1 MANTL
6 RIKRRA
12 AASGAGA
19 PSTLANAELAFNEA
33 ANVLYYGTG
42 TGGAG
47 GSATSVIAIGGD
59 GAYLGLS
66 SGLTQTVAG
75 TYTFSGGVTFSGT
88 TELGAATATSPSAS
102 DDSTRVATTAWVQ
115 DEIAALGAGSVT
127 SVGLSLPNIF
137 TVTGSPVTSTG
148 TLTASLATQTANQIL
163 AGPTTGSAA
172 APGFRSLVAADIP
185 DLSATYLTSAV
196 TSVALSLPDI
206 FSVSGSPVTSTGTL
220 SATFSTQT
228 QNHVFAAP
236 GSGGNGAPAFRAL
249 ASGDIPDLSGAYLPI
264 AGGSLT
270 GNLTVGGDLTVS
282 GTCTINGDTVTVN
295 ATTLTVDDKNI
306 ELGSVYS
313 PSDATAD
320 GGGVILKG
328 STDHTILWVDAT
340 DAWTFSEHVNLASGK
355 EFKINGSSVVSS
367 SALGSG
373 VTSSSLT
380 TVGTLTS
387 GTWQANTIG
396 VGYGGTGLAAAP
408 QGSVLVANTANT
420 FTALDGGGSA
430 DKLLLYSAASDSIS
444 WTNEIDGG
452 TF

>member
-12 AASGAGA
+12 SSGGAGA
-19 PSTLANAELAFNEA
+19 PTSLANAELAFNESS
-33 ANVLYYGTG
+33 NILYYGTG

-75 TYTFSGGVTFSGT
+75 TYTFSGGVTFAGT

-115 DEIAALGAGSVT
+115 DEIAGLAGGTVT
-127 SVGLSLPNIF
+127 SVGLSLPDIF
-137 TVTGSPVTSTG
+137 SVSGSPVTSSG

-172 APGFRSLVAADIP
+172 AP
-185 DLSATYLTSAV
+185 
-196 TSVALSLPDI
+196 
-206 FSVSGSPVTSTGTL
+206 
-220 SATFSTQT
+220 
-228 QNHVFAAP
+228 
-236 GSGGNGAPAFRAL
+236 AFRAL
-249 ASGDIPDLSGAYLPI
+249 VAGDLPDLSGAYLPI

-328 STDHTILWVDAT
+328 STDHTILWIDAT
-340 DAWTFSEHVNLASGK
+340 DAWTFSEHVNLASSK
-355 EFKINGSSVVSS
+355 EFKIDNTSVLSS
-367 SALGSG
+367 STLGSG
-373 VTSSSLT
+373 VTSSSLAS
-380 TVGTLTS
+380 VGTLTG
-387 GTWQANTIG
+387 GTWQATTIG
-396 VGYGGTGLAAAP
+396 VAYGGTGLTTAP

-420 FTALDGGGSA
+420 LTALDGGGST
-430 DKLLLYSAASDSIS
+430 DKLLLYSAASDSIA

-452 TF
+452 VF

>member
-12 AASGAGA
+12 SASGAGA

-33 ANVLYYGTG
+33 SNVLYYGTG

-115 DEIAALGAGSVT
+115 DEIAGLAGGTVT
-127 SVGLSLPNIF
+127 SVGLSLPDIF
-137 TVTGSPVTSTG
+137 SVSGSPVTSSG

-172 APGFRSLVAADIP
+172 AP
-185 DLSATYLTSAV
+185 
-196 TSVALSLPDI
+196 
-206 FSVSGSPVTSTGTL
+206 
-220 SATFSTQT
+220 
-228 QNHVFAAP
+228 
-236 GSGGNGAPAFRAL
+236 AFRAL
-249 ASGDIPDLSGAYLPI
+249 VAGDLPDLSGAYLPI

-328 STDHTILWVDAT
+328 STDHTILWIDAT
-340 DAWTFSEHVNLASGK
+340 DAWTFSEHVNLASSK
-355 EFKINGSSVVSS
+355 EFKIDNTSVLSS
-367 SALGSG
+367 STLGSG
-373 VTSSSLT
+373 VTSSSLAS
-380 TVGTLTS
+380 VGTLTG
-387 GTWQANTIG
+387 GTWQATTIG
-396 VGYGGTGLAAAP
+396 VAYGGTGLTTAP

-420 FTALDGGGSA
+420 LTALDGGGST
-430 DKLLLYSAASDSIS
+430 DKLLLYSAASDSIA

-452 TF
+452 VF

>member
-12 AASGAGA
+12 SASGAGA

-33 ANVLYYGTG
+33 SNVLYYGTG

-75 TYTFSGGVTFSGT
+75 TYTFSGTVTFSGT
-88 TELGAATATSPSAS
+88 TSIGAATATTPDLN
-102 DDSTRVATTAWVQ
+102 DDSTRVATTAWVL
-115 DEIAALGAGSVT
+115 DKIDAFGAGTVT
-127 SVGLSLPNIF
+127 SVGLSLPSIF
-137 TVTGSPVTSTG
+137 T
-148 TLTASLATQTANQIL
+148 
-163 AGPTTGSAA
+163 
-172 APGFRSLVAADIP
+172 
-185 DLSATYLTSAV
+185 
-196 TSVALSLPDI
+196 
-206 FSVSGSPVTSTGTL
+206 VSGSPVTSSGTL
-220 SATFSTQT
+220 SATLASQT
-228 QNHVFAAP
+228 QSHVFAAP
-236 GSGGNGAPAFRAL
+236 SSGNGAPAFRAL
-249 ASGDIPDLSGAYLPI
+249 AAGDLPDLSGAYLPL

-282 GTCTINGDTVTVN
+282 GTCTINGETVTVN
-295 ATTLTVDDKNI
+295 ATTLTVDDKAI

-340 DAWTFSEHVNLASGK
+340 DAWTFSEHINLASGK

-380 TVGTLTS
+380 TVGTLTG

-420 FTALDGGGSA
+420 FTALDGGGST
-430 DKLLLYSAASDSIS
+430 DKLLLYSAASDSIA

-452 TF
+452 VF